1 MECPAIPYNYIV
13 HVYNSISPILY
24 FDWIAWTYTYVL
36 LIKIRYYL
44 IIICSISLNC
54 VISETGICICR
65 ILHDNS
71 VTLQRS
77 IFVKLSYFLKKKN
90 RNINLFLYNVE
101 TKKMIQFA
109 KLNIQKYIIISSVHW
124 NFIVL
129 ASNFPFRYLLEWS
142 GNRKRDY
149 LRTIR
154 ARDLVLVRVHNSLE
168 RMTEHSRK
176 IR

>member
-109 KLNIQKYIIISSVHW
+109 KLNIQKYIIISSLEFYCLGFELSVSI
-124 NFIVL
+124 FIRV
-129 ASNFPFRYLLEWS
+129 EWKPETGLFTYYS
-142 GNRKRDY
+142 
-149 LRTIR
+149 R
-154 ARDLVLVRVHNSLE
+154 AG
-168 RMTEHSRK
+168 SRFGS
-176 IR
+176 RA